1 MRCFVFRQDE
11 ELHEGTQLPLS
22 WMDEASTFYPYTDHN
37 YFVLSANVMASYQPP
52 PAHNF
57 SRSGEPRRSQRKFK
71 PSARLRA
78 KYKHPSTSSMY
89 SGVHDVIG
97 NDNEMVLDD
106 ALLDEVVNDPLVQKI
121 MDTMEPG
128 APSTSQYL
136 PQARPPP
143 NSLPLTYGPG
153 PTPPMTPSRGQAA
166 SSLASASLTPTK
178 QNVIDMLISK
188 IELSDDQLNKLIEE
202 QKQDANSSLDDILPP
217 AAPQA
222 PAVSSADMESDLD
235 MLTLE
240 QLRSAQVTS
249 ITRISSQPSSAS
261 TSSGV
266 VVNHNGAK
274 STGAP
279 LHLFTHVLIFYEL
292 RLTAVYSSISLEISG
307 RSEFLHEFRS
317 CDSFVETPSRIW
329 PEFRRRNDIGPRVD

>member
-1 MRCFVFRQDE
+1 MHVFVFRQDE
-11 ELHEGTQLPLS
+11 ELQEGTQLPSS

-37 YFVLSANVMASYQPP
+37 YFIINVNVVAANHTPTAPHV
-52 PAHNF
+52 

-78 KYKHPSTSSMY
+78 KNKHPSTSSMY

-106 ALLDEVVNDPLVQKI
+106 ALLDEVVNDPLLQKI
-121 MDTMEPG
+121 MDTMDPS

-136 PQARPPP
+136 PPQARPQPPP

-166 SSLASASLTPTK
+166 SSLAGASLTPTK

-222 PAVSSADMESDLD
+222 PPASSADMESDLD

-266 VVNHNGAK
+266 VANHNSAK
-274 STGAP
+274 SAGNS
-279 LHLFTHVLIFYEL
+279 LHFFALVFFIFLQVLTTHCMLF
-292 RLTAVYSSISLEISG
+292 
-307 RSEFLHEFRS
+307 
-317 CDSFVETPSRIW
+317 C
-329 PEFRRRNDIGPRVD
+329 N